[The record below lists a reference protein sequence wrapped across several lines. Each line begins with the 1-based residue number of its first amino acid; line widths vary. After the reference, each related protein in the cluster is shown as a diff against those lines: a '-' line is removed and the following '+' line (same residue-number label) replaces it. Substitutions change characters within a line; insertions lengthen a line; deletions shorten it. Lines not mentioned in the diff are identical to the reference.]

1 MLSVPPFTKFAVPD
15 EDGAP
20 ELPPPLLLLPPHAAA
35 TRASTP
41 TTAMPRNTLFMRIPP
56 SPRRARMFPLDPQP
70 VQPMTYTPERTRGVA
85 SRVPSP
91 IPPQSSRRD
100 SGDVRARDRAASPVV
115 QLGTLAFAREDAPLS
130 AAGGPGPARPP
141 PPPPRP

>member
-1 MLSVPPFTKFAVPD
+1 MLSVPPFTKFALPD
-15 EDGAP
+15 EDGPP

-41 TTAMPRNTLFMRIPP
+41 TTAMPRNTFFMRIPP
-56 SPRRARMFPLDPQP
+56 SPRRARMFPLDPRP

-85 SRVPSP
+85 PRVPSA
-91 IPPQSSRRD
+91 IPPQSSSRD

-115 QLGTLAFAREDAPLS
+115 QLGTLAWSPERMRPSLRRG
-130 AAGGPGPARPP
+130 AGHRPVP
-141 PPPPRP
+141 